1 MQANFLR
8 SQAVFWQVEWMSD
21 KIINSFTDQ
30 RNNPFHFKHLK
41 LCHNLGDLAQVPHP
55 KVSIEFY
62 HNRCSLLFMCVVCSA
77 MVKCKIQSTG
87 LKHGQN
93 FFL

>member
-30 RNNPFHFKHLK
+30 RNNPFHK
-41 LCHNLGDLAQVPHP
+41 LCHNLSDLAQVPHP
-55 KVSIEFY
+55 TVSIEI
-62 HNRCSLLFMCVVCSA
+62 LP
-77 MVKCKIQSTG
+77 
-87 LKHGQN
+87 
-93 FFL
+93 